1 MWKPFAES
9 FDCILS
15 WSSSLKCICINGAV
29 QEQSILFSL
38 WLHVAGLVCMW
49 KDKKL
54 KHVGLVLTVI
64 APPAQVFLVWYILN
78 SLQFPQQMKMAGF
91 IVYLNCSYNK
101 EDRMS
106 SLLLLLTVNLML
118 SIDSVA
124 FVCNAVNRQ
133 TWARN
138 SLC

>member
-1 MWKPFAES
+1 
-9 FDCILS
+9 
-15 WSSSLKCICINGAV
+15 
-29 QEQSILFSL
+29 
-38 WLHVAGLVCMW
+38 
-49 KDKKL
+49 
-54 KHVGLVLTVI
+54 
-64 APPAQVFLVWYILN
+64 
-78 SLQFPQQMKMAGF
+78 MAGF
-91 IVYLNCSYNK
+91 IVYLNCSYIK